1 MFTDY
6 VAKVADLLA
15 LQRRIVGVRFIPFEL
30 EYGRTDQRR

>member
-1 MFTDY
+1 MFADY

-30 EYGRTDQRR
+30 ELNFRS